1 MRRYIA
7 VRLAHGLVVILLV
20 SIGTFVMLHV
30 IPGDPVSLLIGE
42 ARTSREQ
49 IELIRKKWGLDRPL
63 PEQYLTWAGNML
75 RGDFG
80 QSVVR
85 SGMPVRTMV
94 AEAAAVT
101 ISLNLIAFVISILIA
116 IPAGLFAAVRRYS
129 TLDYAIMVGTT
140 LGVALPN
147 FWIGLM
153 LIVIFSLL
161 LRWLP
166 PFGLG
171 SWHGYVLPVGVIV
184 IGQLALL
191 ARLMRSATLD
201 SLGEDFVRTAR
212 AKGLRESGVVVRHVV
227 RNALLPIVTVI
238 GYRLAFIL
246 SGTIVIETVFAIPG
260 LGLLFVESVNR
271 VDYQVVQAIVMVLSV
286 LVVLGNLATDLV
298 YGLIDPRIRIR

>member
-1 MRRYIA
+1 
-7 VRLAHGLVVILLV
+7 
-20 SIGTFVMLHV
+20 MLHV

-42 ARTSREQ
+42 ARTSQEQ
-49 IELIRKKWGLDRPL
+49 IDLIRKKWGLDRPL
-63 PEQYLTWAGNML
+63 PEQYLTWAGNMV

-85 SGMPVRTMV
+85 TGMPVRTMV
-94 AEAAAVT
+94 AEAASVT

-116 IPAGLFAAVRRYS
+116 IPAGLYAAVRRYS
-129 TLDYAIMVGTT
+129 AVDYAIMVGTT

-191 ARLMRSATLD
+191 ARLMRSSTLD

-260 LGLLFVESVNR
+260 LGLLFVDSVNR

>member
-171 SWHGYVLPVGVIV
+171 SWHGYVLPVVVIV

-191 ARLMRSATLD
+191 ARLMRSSTLD

-238 GYRLAFIL
+238 GYRVAFIL

-260 LGLLFVESVNR
+260 LGLLFVDSVNR

>member
-42 ARTSREQ
+42 ARTSQEQ
-49 IELIRKKWGLDRPL
+49 IDLIRKKWGLDRPL
-63 PEQYLTWAGNML
+63 PEQYLTWAGNMV

-85 SGMPVRTMV
+85 TGMPVRTMV
-94 AEAAAVT
+94 AEAASVT

-116 IPAGLFAAVRRYS
+116 IPAGLYAAVRRYS
-129 TLDYAIMVGTT
+129 AVDYAIMVGTT

-260 LGLLFVESVNR
+260 LGLLFVESINR
-271 VDYQVVQAIVMVLSV
+271 VDYQVVQAIVMILSV
-286 LVVLGNLATDLV
+286 LVILGNLATDLV